1 MTAACEQETSG
12 HVGREGYV
20 PGCTSMLL
28 PKDMYTGKNM
38 LVVGGWS
45 SKEWWHG
52 LSEHGARVVTGREK
66 GN

>member
-28 PKDMYTGKNM
+28 PKDMYTGKNT
-38 LVVGGWS
+38 LVVG
-45 SKEWWHG
+45 K
-52 LSEHGARVVTGREK
+52 
-66 GN
+66 